1 MTKDGKRGSA
11 ARWKLLGGSTPL
23 VVLAALHATVASA
36 QVTAP
41 AVPPAAGA
49 TSEQDPVAQPQTAA
63 PDATP
68 PAQEAAPTERGE
80 DIVVTGSRVIRN
92 GYQAPTPVSVLSG
105 EAIEAIAPTN
115 IADAVNRLPA
125 LQSSITP
132 RSQPSGITSGALG
145 VNQLNL
151 RSLGTNR
158 TLVLL
163 DGKRIVNSS
172 AVASALYSFAAPD
185 VNTVPNGLIS
195 RVDVVTGG
203 ASAAYGS
210 DALAGVVNFV
220 LDRKFTGIK
229 GTAQGGVTTHGDD
242 ANYLATLTVGQPFAD
257 GRGHVL
263 LSGEIAHN
271 DGISGTPRDW
281 NDNSAVVLVNPARTA
296 TNGLPYYLLSR
307 QVGLNNGTPGG
318 LITASPAVTATG
330 TAANALRGV
339 VFGQNGTPG
348 TFNFG
353 TLAANNVMTGG
364 DWRYSRIDDGLD
376 LAARQ
381 TRKTAFSRLS
391 FDVADGINIYAEGQ
405 YARSDANSTA
415 TPNRRLGN
423 VTIRADNAFIP
434 ASLATRVTALGLP
447 SFTLGT
453 TNEDIGR
460 VEVSNRRTLYRWT
473 VGAEGRFVALGG
485 DWNYEAYYQESRN
498 HVVSSASNLGITA
511 NYLLAV
517 DAVRSP
523 TTGAIV
529 CRSSLTNP
537 ANGCVP
543 YNPMGT
549 GVNDARA
556 ISYVT
561 GTARRRDVL
570 GQDVAAFEVN
580 GQPFSTWA
588 GPVSVGFGFEHR
600 RESLEGV
607 ATALDEANAFFTAN
621 YHASNGRYHVNE
633 GFLEVAVPL
642 AKDTSWAE
650 SLDLNGAVRATDY
663 STSGYV
669 TTYKI
674 GAVYAPVAD
683 IRFRGTHSRDIR
695 APNVGELFSAGNTT
709 SGQALFDPFT
719 NTNLTNSFQLTAG
732 NPDLQ
737 PEKADS
743 YGVGVVLTP
752 RFIPGLQGSID
763 YYDISIK
770 GAVATPSAQTVINLC
785 FQGDTAYCPNITRVN
800 GVISTVRTTPS
811 NIQSQSTRGIDF
823 DVSYALPLSKVA
835 SDLTGMLR
843 LSGQATYIIS
853 LKTNGSNG
861 VVEGAG
867 VLGSYAMLSVTAL
880 SAPKFKSTVS
890 AMFTDDAFDAT
901 FTWRH
906 VGGGRYANYFTSC
919 TLACPANSTT
929 TISDNRISE
938 NNLFDI
944 GLAVRPFA
952 QRRGIEL
959 FGAVDN
965 VFDQDPPLI
974 YGVTADGYYQGQA
987 NSLYD
992 RIGRTVR
999 AGVRFRM

>member
-1 MTKDGKRGSA
+1 MEAKDRNKLRLGLLCGAGVIVVVGLALPGAAAAQAVAPSA
-11 ARWKLLGGSTPL
+11 A
-23 VVLAALHATVASA
+23 
-36 QVTAP
+36 
-41 AVPPAAGA
+41 PAAPQPSA
-49 TSEQDPVAQPQTAA
+49 PVGQT
-63 PDATP
+63 D
-68 PAQEAAPTERGE
+68 EAATDAKAAAGS

-92 GYQAPTPVSVLSG
+92 GYQAPTPVSVLTG
-105 EAIEAIAPTN
+105 EALAAIAPTN
-115 IADAVNRLPA
+115 VADALNRLPA

-151 RSLGTNR
+151 RSLGVNR

-185 VNTVPNGLIS
+185 VNTVPNALIQ

-220 LDRKFTGIK
+220 LNRKFEGIK
-229 GTAQGGVTTHGDD
+229 ATAQGGVTTAGDD
-242 ANYLATLTVGQPFAD
+242 ANYLASLAIGRSFA
-257 GRGHVL
+257 GNRGHFL

-281 NDNSAVVLVNPARTA
+281 NDNSAVVLVNPARTT
-296 TNGLPYYLLSR
+296 TNDQPFYLLAR

-318 LITASPAVTATG
+318 LITASPAVAATG
-330 TAANALRGV
+330 TTPATAANALRGV
-339 VFGQNGTPG
+339 VFLQNGAPG

-353 TLAANNVMTGG
+353 TVAANNLMTGG
-364 DWRYSRIDDGLD
+364 DWQYSRIDNGLD
-376 LAARQ
+376 LDSRQ
-381 TRKTAFSRLS
+381 TRKNAFGRLA
-391 FDVADGINIYAEGQ
+391 FEVTDGLEFYAEGQ
-405 YARSDANSTA
+405 FSRTDANSTA

-423 VTIRADNAFIP
+423 VTIRSDNAFIP
-434 ASLATRVTALGLP
+434 TAVAARVAALGLP

-453 TNEDIGR
+453 TNGDIGR
-460 VEVSNRRTLYRWT
+460 VEVANRRTLYRWS
-473 VGAEGRFVALGG
+473 VGADGKFSALGG
-485 DWNYEAYYQESRN
+485 DWNYEAYYQQSRN
-498 HVVSSASNLGITA
+498 YVISSASNLGITA

-517 DAVRSP
+517 DAVRNP
-523 TTGAIV
+523 ATGAIV
-529 CRSSLTNP
+529 CRSTLTNP
-537 ANGCVP
+537 TNGCVP

-549 GVNDARA
+549 GVNDPRA
-556 ISYVT
+556 IAYVT

-570 GQDVAAFEVN
+570 GQDVAAFDVN

-588 GPVSVGFGFEHR
+588 GPVAVGFGFEHR
-600 RESLEGV
+600 RETLSGV

-621 YHASNGRYHVNE
+621 YHASNGRYYVNE
-633 GFLEVAVPL
+633 GYLEVAVPL
-642 AKDTSWAE
+642 AKGTSWAE

-674 GAVYAPVAD
+674 GAVYAPVRD
-683 IRFRGTHSRDIR
+683 IRFRGTYSRDIR

-719 NTNLTNSFQLTAG
+719 NTNLTNSFQLTIG
-732 NPDLQ
+732 NPNLR

-743 YGVGVVLTP
+743 YGVGVVLSP

-763 YYDISIK
+763 YYDIKIN
-770 GAVATPSAQTVINLC
+770 GAVATPGAQTVINLC
-785 FQGDTAYCPNITRVN
+785 FQGVAAYCPFITRAAPVAPATL
-800 GVISTVRTTPS
+800 GAITTVGTVPS

-823 DVSYALPLSKVA
+823 DLSYSLPLSRL
-835 SDLTGMLR
+835 SSGMSGTFR
-843 LSGQATYIIS
+843 LSGLATYIIS
-853 LKTNGSNG
+853 LKTNGTNG
-861 VVEGAG
+861 TIEGAG
-867 VLGSYAMLSVTAL
+867 VLGSYAALSVTAP

-906 VGGGRYANYFTSC
+906 IGAGVYANYFISC
-919 TLACPANSTT
+919 ASGCPVNNVK
-929 TISDNRISE
+929 TISNNRISE
-938 NNLFDI
+938 NNLFDASFA
-944 GLAVRPFA
+944 LRPFA
-952 QRRGIEL
+952 DRRGLEL
-959 FGAVDN
+959 FAAVDN
-965 VFDQDPPLI
+965 IFDKDPPLI

-999 AGVRFRM
+999 AGFRIKM